1 MRLRKA
7 LPVVAALPAL
17 LLISACSGDSDE
29 TAEKKAS
36 PTTKSSPTS
45 AAEKAEAEAKRIG
58 AMDPASLEKS
68 TISGKNAGF
77 EFKKVSE
84 ADALAGQDMEAD
96 KAECQPIAS
105 LAGGYTHIK
114 AVSVEHRSLQ
124 PSEAKNATI
133 GSMWLASHSEEN
145 AERVMTDLRTSLKKC
160 AKGFKTLGLTYKDV
174 KQLKDPSLGDD
185 AVGYRITNV
194 VNKQSV
200 TMTYTIVRKGGVI
213 AAFYGLN
220 MLTPEKS
227 AIPEATIK
235 AQLEKLD

>member
-1 MRLRKA
+1 MRLRRVLA
-7 LPVVAALPAL
+7 VAAALPAL
-17 LLISACSGDSDE
+17 LAISACSGDSDGSVD
-29 TAEKKAS
+29 KKAS
-36 PTTKSSPTS
+36 PTAKSSPTS

-58 AMDPASLEKS
+58 AMDPQSLEKA
-68 TISGKNAGF
+68 TVSGKSAGF

-84 ADALAGQDMEAD
+84 ADASAGQDMEAD
-96 KAECQPIAS
+96 KSQCQPLAS

-114 AVSVEHRSLQ
+114 AVSTEHRSLE
-124 PSEAKNATI
+124 PSQATNATI
-133 GSMWLASHSEEN
+133 GSMWLASHSEKN
-145 AERVMTDLRTSLKKC
+145 AERVMSDLRTSLKKC

-194 VNKQSV
+194 VAKQSV
-200 TMTYTIVRKGGVI
+200 PMTYTVVRKGGVI
-213 AAFYGLN
+213 AAFYGVN

-227 AIPEATIK
+227 AIPKAAIE

>member
-7 LPVVAALPAL
+7 LPVVAVLPAL
-17 LLISACSGDSDE
+17 LVITACSGDSDD
-29 TAEKKAS
+29 AADKKAS
-36 PTTKSSPTS
+36 SSAESSPTS

-58 AMDPASLEKS
+58 AMDPQSLEKA
-68 TISGKNAGF
+68 TISGRSTGF

-84 ADALAGQDMEAD
+84 ADTLAGQDMEAD
-96 KAECQPIAS
+96 KSECQPLAS

-124 PSEAKNATI
+124 PSQATNATI
-133 GSMWLASHSEEN
+133 GSMWLASHSEKN
-145 AERVMTDLRTSLKKC
+145 AERVMSDLRTSLKKC

-174 KQLKDPSLGDD
+174 KRLKDPSLGDD

-194 VNKQSV
+194 VAKQTV
-200 TMTYTIVRKGGVI
+200 PMTYTIVRKGGVI
-213 AAFYGLN
+213 AAFYGVN

-227 AIPEATIK
+227 AIPEAAIE
-235 AQLEKLD
+235 AQLEKLG

>member
-1 MRLRKA
+1 
-7 LPVVAALPAL
+7 VVAVLPAL
-17 LLISACSGDSDE
+17 LVISACSGDSDDS
-29 TAEKKAS
+29 ADKKAS
-36 PTTKSSPTS
+36 PSAESSPTS

-58 AMDPASLEKS
+58 AMDPQSLEKA
-68 TISGKNAGF
+68 TISGKSTGF

-96 KAECQPIAS
+96 KTECQPLAS

-124 PSEAKNATI
+124 PSEATNATI
-133 GSMWLASHSEEN
+133 GSMWLASHSEKN
-145 AERVMTDLRTSLKKC
+145 AERVMSDLRTSLKKC

-174 KQLKDPSLGDD
+174 KHLKDPSLGDD
-185 AVGYRITNV
+185 AVSYRITNV
-194 VNKQSV
+194 VAKQSV
-200 TMTYTIVRKGGVI
+200 PMTYTIVRKGGVI
-213 AAFYGLN
+213 AAFYGVN

-227 AIPEATIK
+227 AIPEAAIE